1 MATIKKPAASGKMT
15 NNLPPKKPI
24 KGGGDYSDY
33 NLWKTNFGRT
43 S

>member
-24 KGGGDYSDY
+24 KGGDSSDY
-33 NLWKTNFGRT
+33 NLWRTNFGRT